1 MYGNAVLE
9 TLQELLPGLAGF
21 TTLQDGQVTV
31 CRICPAYRCDRYVKK
46 ALQSRT
52 LLAWFL
58 HSGFPQLFAGSIPEI
73 AASLVKSTGA
83 IPDATADSLTDT
95 EKNDPIHGQVLF
107 DSLVISIQESNN
119 GEKVYVIDV
128 EVQNCLSSA
137 RFLIGRSLYY
147 YGRLT
152 TAQKNDKS
160 GFVNDHYEDL
170 KPVAELWVFPAA
182 RQSMVVTLDDRLT
195 LDVPPADNSRLAGS
209 LQAAAAGM
217 MEIRFVF
224 VGENWRTYIENP
236 EIRNFG
242 LLFREPETDRRL
254 EELKKAGVKMTV
266 EEQDALKDTFQA
278 FDYELWME
286 RLHKFHAQR
295 MAALEEEYR
304 LKGEAL
310 QKHEYSLRKKEED
323 LRKES
328 EDLRKESEDLRRK
341 EADLEKQSRELEDR
355 QQNMIRQLS
364 RTTGLSSVEILNLL
378 NQE

>member
-1 MYGNAVLE
+1 
-9 TLQELLPGLAGF
+9 
-21 TTLQDGQVTV
+21 
-31 CRICPAYRCDRYVKK
+31 
-46 ALQSRT
+46 
-52 LLAWFL
+52 
-58 HSGFPQLFAGSIPEI
+58 
-73 AASLVKSTGA
+73 
-83 IPDATADSLTDT
+83 
-95 EKNDPIHGQVLF
+95 
-107 DSLVISIQESNN
+107 
-119 GEKVYVIDV
+119 
-128 EVQNCLSSA
+128 
-137 RFLIGRSLYY
+137 
-147 YGRLT
+147 
-152 TAQKNDKS
+152 
-160 GFVNDHYEDL
+160 
-170 KPVAELWVFPAA
+170 
-182 RQSMVVTLDDRLT
+182 
-195 LDVPPADNSRLAGS
+195 
-209 LQAAAAGM
+209 

-254 EELKKAGVKMTV
+254 EVLKKAGVKITV

-310 QKHEYSLRKKEED
+310 QKHEYRLRKKEEDLRKESED

>member
-1 MYGNAVLE
+1 M
-9 TLQELLPGLAGF
+9 
-21 TTLQDGQVTV
+21 QDGQVTV
-31 CRICPAYRCDRYVKK
+31 CRLCPAYWCDRYVRK

-58 HSGFPQLFAGSIPEI
+58 HSGFLQLFAGSIPEI
-73 AASLVKSTGA
+73 AASLVKSTGVL
-83 IPDATADSLTDT
+83 PDATADSLTDT

-107 DSLVISIQESNN
+107 DSPVISIQESNN

-137 RFLIGRSLYY
+137 RFLIGR
-147 YGRLT
+147 
-152 TAQKNDKS
+152 
-160 GFVNDHYEDL
+160 
-170 KPVAELWVFPAA
+170 
-182 RQSMVVTLDDRLT
+182 
-195 LDVPPADNSRLAGS
+195 S

-254 EELKKAGVKMTV
+254 AV
-266 EEQDALKDTFQA
+266 
-278 FDYELWME
+278 
-286 RLHKFHAQR
+286 
-295 MAALEEEYR
+295 LEEEYR

-310 QKHEYSLRKKEED
+310 QKHEYSLRKKEEN
-323 LRKES
+323 LRKV
-328 EDLRKESEDLRRK
+328 SEDLRRK
-341 EADLEKQSRELEDR
+341 KAGLEKQSRELEDR

-364 RTTGLSSVEILNLL
+364 RATGLSSVAILYLL

>member
-1 MYGNAVLE
+1 VYGNAALE
-9 TLQELLPGLAGF
+9 TLQELLPGLADF

-31 CRICPAYRCDRYVKK
+31 CRICPVCRLDRYVKK

-52 LLAWFL
+52 LRAWFL

-95 EKNDPIHGQVLF
+95 EKNDPIHGQVLL

-182 RQSMVVTLDDRLT
+182 
-195 LDVPPADNSRLAGS
+195 
-209 LQAAAAGM
+209 AGM

-254 EELKKAGVKMTV
+254 EVLKKAGVKITV

-310 QKHEYSLRKKEED
+310 QKHEYRLRKKEEDLRKESED